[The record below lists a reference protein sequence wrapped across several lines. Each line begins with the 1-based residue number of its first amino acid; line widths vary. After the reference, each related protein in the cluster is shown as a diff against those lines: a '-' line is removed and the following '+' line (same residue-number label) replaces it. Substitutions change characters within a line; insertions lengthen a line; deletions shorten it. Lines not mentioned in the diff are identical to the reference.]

1 MRKLFK
7 IKGYRLT
14 LTFAVASAFFA
25 VTYVLTVDRV
35 VVAGIFVALLSLVM
49 LVDTRVQRS
58 RLGEARATEK
68 PSVPHER
75 GQHQT
80 LQSTAVAGTV
90 TQQHQSPLEMDAPGL
105 ASTPPVATG
114 FGQAL
119 LKEHEEQLEESPV
132 HRVATSQTN
141 GAGLASASANSSNTM
156 ACVDWMQVIRTEYLH
171 DFVKNAGAAI
181 KFVISQEPNQHQAL
195 WTELEKASHEN
206 DYLFVCL
213 DAASTRVHLVDELF
227 YEIARQVDWDSLA
240 LDFLFKTLADGKY
253 LAPSDKGQFT
263 LAQVA
268 AMNGLDLGEMRA
280 ITNNRLRDNLS
291 RYFEMTDDFRMAMLK
306 LCQAQLDP
314 QDLGVGAAEAV
325 REWLRGDLKLISAL
339 KSASIFDKID
349 RSNGRDMVSSL
360 AHWLHLTGKSGLVLG
375 VDISRFLVAKRHG
388 QPDGSLYYS
397 TASVL
402 DGYEALRQFVDSTDE
417 LQYCLIVVSA
427 PPTFL
432 SDEQR
437 GVRKYDALYLRIWDE
452 VHDRLAVN
460 PLSTLVRI
468 SGQKNPVLPR
478 A

>member
-1 MRKLFK
+1 M
-7 IKGYRLT
+7 KGYRLT
-14 LTFAVASAFFA
+14 LTFAIASAFFA

-35 VVAGIFVALLSLVM
+35 VVAGIFVALLSAVM
-49 LVDTRVQRS
+49 LVDMRVQHS
-58 RLGEARATEK
+58 RRGEVSDAEAPSASQDRAE
-68 PSVPHER
+68 
-75 GQHQT
+75 HQT
-80 LQSTAVAGTV
+80 LQSTAVA
-90 TQQHQSPLEMDAPGL
+90 E
-105 ASTPPVATG
+105 PVAKQSQSAVDADIPGPASSAPVVTG
-114 FGQAL
+114 FSQAL
-119 LKEHEEQLEESPV
+119 LKERESKLEESPIQGLAAPQTDGTGL
-132 HRVATSQTN
+132 ATS
-141 GAGLASASANSSNTM
+141 AGKSSSAM
-156 ACVDWMQVIRTEYLH
+156 ACSDWMQVIRTEYLH

-181 KFVISQEPNQHQAL
+181 KFVIPQEPGQHQVL
-195 WTELEKASHEN
+195 WSELEEVSHEN
-206 DYLFVCL
+206 DYLFVRL
-213 DAASTRVHLVDELF
+213 DAATTRVHLVDELF
-227 YEIARQVDWDSLA
+227 YEIARQVDWDGLA

-253 LAPSDKGQFT
+253 LAHSDKSQFS
-263 LAQVA
+263 LSQVA

-280 ITNNRLRDNLS
+280 IINNRLRDNLS

-339 KSASIFDKID
+339 KSASIFEKIG

-375 VDISRFLVAKRHG
+375 LDISRFLVAKRHG

-397 TASVL
+397 SASVL

-417 LQYCLIVVSA
+417 LQYCLIVVLA

-452 VHDRLAVN
+452 VHDRQAVN
-460 PLSTLVRI
+460 PLSTVVRI
-468 SGQKNPVLPR
+468 SGQENSAPQGLGIKS
-478 A
+478 

>member
-1 MRKLFK
+1 
-7 IKGYRLT
+7 
-14 LTFAVASAFFA
+14 
-25 VTYVLTVDRV
+25 
-35 VVAGIFVALLSLVM
+35 
-49 LVDTRVQRS
+49 
-58 RLGEARATEK
+58 
-68 PSVPHER
+68 
-75 GQHQT
+75 
-80 LQSTAVAGTV
+80 
-90 TQQHQSPLEMDAPGL
+90 
-105 ASTPPVATG
+105 
-114 FGQAL
+114 
-119 LKEHEEQLEESPV
+119 
-132 HRVATSQTN
+132 
-141 GAGLASASANSSNTM
+141 
-156 ACVDWMQVIRTEYLH
+156 
-171 DFVKNAGAAI
+171 
-181 KFVISQEPNQHQAL
+181 
-195 WTELEKASHEN
+195 
-206 DYLFVCL
+206 
-213 DAASTRVHLVDELF
+213 
-227 YEIARQVDWDSLA
+227 
-240 LDFLFKTLADGKY
+240 
-253 LAPSDKGQFT
+253 
-263 LAQVA
+263 
-268 AMNGLDLGEMRA
+268 MNGLDLGEMRA